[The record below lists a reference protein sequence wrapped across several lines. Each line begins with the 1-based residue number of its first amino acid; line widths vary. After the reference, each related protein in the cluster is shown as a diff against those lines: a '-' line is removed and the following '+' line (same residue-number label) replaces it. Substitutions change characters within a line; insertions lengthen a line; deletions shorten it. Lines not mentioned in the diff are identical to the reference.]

1 MFVFELGGWHTC
13 TNEEIQQNGIIE
25 TEYICAKNKMLIR
38 EQEANQASR
47 KGWDLKPVLKML
59 VEGKR
64 NSGGE
69 PTDYV
74 KYSES
79 WPNETDILLASG

>member
-1 MFVFELGGWHTC
+1 
-13 TNEEIQQNGIIE
+13 
-25 TEYICAKNKMLIR
+25 MLIR

-69 PTDYV
+69 LQ
-74 KYSES
+74 
-79 WPNETDILLASG
+79 IM